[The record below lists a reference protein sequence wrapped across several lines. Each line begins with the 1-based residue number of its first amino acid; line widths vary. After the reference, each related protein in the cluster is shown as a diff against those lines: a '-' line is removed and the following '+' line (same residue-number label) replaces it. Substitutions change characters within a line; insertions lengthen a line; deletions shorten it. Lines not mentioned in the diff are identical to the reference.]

1 MFRTTLLFLLSS
13 HLMLGSPDVEK
24 RLEDALDLI
33 TTNADWKAP
42 AFGASLAEIISKGED
57 NQKLKTA
64 GVLYI
69 GHLQA
74 LDTATSLDR
83 GADLAI
89 QILNSAPLPIHD
101 ALASVQLAS
110 IRGLQ
115 GRYTDQLKVT
125 EDALQ
130 RIEFDTVN
138 LSQDKD
144 LRRVLAV
151 FRDR

>member
-1 MFRTTLLFLLSS
+1 MEQGIMVQSGMEISSDLRSVYRRQLPLKCFERPFYLLLSS

-64 GVLYI
+64 AVPYI

-101 ALASVQLAS
+101 ALASVTIS
-110 IRGLQ
+110 
-115 GRYTDQLKVT
+115 V
-125 EDALQ
+125 
-130 RIEFDTVN
+130 DT
-138 LSQDKD
+138 
-144 LRRVLAV
+144 RVAGPLY
-151 FRDR
+151 